1 MADKKAETIKVADA
15 VRRSYIEKY
24 GREKAYD
31 KYLEDRREELGAEVS
46 ATGTINPEK
55 VREQELSPEYIY
67 ATNQSVEDFNELPFK
82 PIKTSRNDLAPPSAF
97 KPKKK
102 RKVDDEPI
110 DPAFS
115 DFCKKYPRSEKC
127 GGDYNAYCDANP
139 SDPRCHDEQDEYK
152 DLGLFQEEV
161 RYIFDPTKRSDE
173 NKITKPVSTLYEST
187 RDNTQLDAG
196 QVIRTECL
204 CKDGTKRM
212 GWLDVRSGQKDCSPC
227 KKSVFNSPNLYKNYK
242 TKRSKPNFSGKSVP
256 LRKQVGV
263 SHFGD
268 VNMKGCQTGNAE
280 QTTERRNAISTLNNI
295 TNVDTQDSIGGS
307 TITAPQNVSG
317 VPISLYDNL
326 KSNVYGL

>member
-115 DFCKKYPRSEKC
+115 DF
-127 GGDYNAYCDANP
+127 
-139 SDPRCHDEQDEYK
+139 
-152 DLGLFQEEV
+152 
-161 RYIFDPTKRSDE
+161 
-173 NKITKPVSTLYEST
+173 
-187 RDNTQLDAG
+187 
-196 QVIRTECL
+196 
-204 CKDGTKRM
+204 
-212 GWLDVRSGQKDCSPC
+212 
-227 KKSVFNSPNLYKNYK
+227 
-242 TKRSKPNFSGKSVP
+242 
-256 LRKQVGV
+256 
-263 SHFGD
+263 
-268 VNMKGCQTGNAE
+268 
-280 QTTERRNAISTLNNI
+280 
-295 TNVDTQDSIGGS
+295 
-307 TITAPQNVSG
+307 
-317 VPISLYDNL
+317 
-326 KSNVYGL
+326 

>member
-161 RYIFDPTKRSDE
+161 KYIFDPAKRSDE